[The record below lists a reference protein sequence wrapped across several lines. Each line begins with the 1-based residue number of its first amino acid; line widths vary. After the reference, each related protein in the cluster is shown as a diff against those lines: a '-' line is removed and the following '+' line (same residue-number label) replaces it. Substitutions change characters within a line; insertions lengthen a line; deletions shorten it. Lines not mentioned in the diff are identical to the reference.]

1 MSNLR
6 WILLLAGVAILV
18 FLYFTGRPKAPRQ
31 HQGDAQ
37 PDSDPLGLTDHVDAL
52 GNSDAEAGHAAD
64 PWVTDE
70 AQPQVPQQDAQY
82 YRDNHNRYAQSD
94 DYASA
99 ELPAE
104 DADYATFD
112 ETRFTES
119 LSNSMGNSMGNSPR
133 QSTGNSPGQS
143 TGHGVGH
150 GMVSDSHAGQHNGDT
165 GGYDTGGYNT
175 GGYDTGHRGNSQ
187 NRRHNAG
194 ASEHSHLHEAEG
206 FDPADFVRPAAAADD
221 YPARE
226 DMLDPEVRGLGQG
239 STEQS
244 ARGARSSIGEK
255 IEAFGARLSPRR
267 KTRVAASVPRD
278 PDGKGESGGMEAD
291 KIISLHVV
299 TPAGQIIPG
308 QHLLDVFE
316 SRGYHYGD
324 MNIFHSL
331 HNNKTLFSIAKA
343 VEPGNF
349 DINDVQS
356 FDTPGVTLI
365 LQLPGPVQG
374 DVAFEV
380 LISEAHELASLLGCK
395 VLDSDRSTLGKQTVQ
410 HLRESVYEYMHRQ
423 KYFNKAPS

>member
-31 HQGDAQ
+31 HQGDAR
-37 PDSDPLGLTDHVDAL
+37 PDGDQLGVADQVDAL
-52 GNSDAEAGHAAD
+52 GNSVADAGHAAD

-70 AQPQVPQQDAQY
+70 AQREQQVPQQDPQY
-82 YRDNHNRYAQSD
+82 YRDNHDRYAQGD
-94 DYASA
+94 DYTSA
-99 ELPAE
+99 GLPAE
-104 DADYATFD
+104 DADYAAFD

-119 LSNSMGNSMGNSPR
+119 LSNSMG
-133 QSTGNSPGQS
+133 Q
-143 TGHGVGH
+143 GVAL
-150 GMVSDSHAGQHNGDT
+150 DSHASQPSGHL
-165 GGYDTGGYNT
+165 GGHAGA
-175 GGYDTGHRGNSQ
+175 YDTGHRGNGQ
-187 NRRHNAG
+187 NRRHHAG
-194 ASEHSHLHEAEG
+194 SSEHSHLHEAEG

-244 ARGARSSIGEK
+244 ARGTRSSIGEK

-278 PDGKGESGGMEAD
+278 PDGKGVSGGMEAD

-423 KYFNKAPS
+423 KYLNKTPS